1 MFWGECFAG
10 KPKGLSKGRVYLK
23 FHTYLYVPK
32 SLVKLLKLRD
42 KGSTMPRSDAR
53 QLNAARN

>member
-1 MFWGECFAG
+1 MFWGEGFLENRKA
-10 KPKGLSKGRVYLK
+10 LSKGKVYLK

-42 KGSTMPRSDAR
+42 K
-53 QLNAARN
+53 